1 MLPNTRKQDAEHA
14 PEHQRHQQYGQN
26 IFKALRLLRCIGQ
39 IRPADGLQIQF
50 LLLRRKARLLQR
62 GHRRF
67 QQFLREKL
75 VDAQAL
81 VLGVFAGQRLF
92 GTGDLGVFRPYLAL
106 QRLDGAF
113 QHRYLRVTG
122 GVREDGIELGFLGDE
137 VILEFGNHA
146 QLQSRLG
153 GRVENAVPVAVVGE
167 RYGGI
172 PQLSLGGGDVF
183 LRVVNPFNSC
193 PFVEPI
199 DDILTFLQQEGVD
212 LTRIFCAVSA
222 HFELG
227 DTVGAVQVV
236 GDHGLVIAQE
246 LDIAAMGEEDAAEAV
261 EDVDVVVAVDF
272 FEIIGAVEGHHGIPG
287 SHIGMDGF
295 RRAGGVAATQ
305 PAQQAGEAGT
315 ADPLTGAV
323 DHEGGFADVHR
334 RGDETEVQDG

>member
-1 MLPNTRKQDAEHA
+1 MFPNTRKQDAEHA
-14 PEHQRHQQYGQN
+14 PEHQGHQHYGQN
-26 IFKALRLLRCIGQ
+26 TFKAFRLLRRIGQ

-50 LLLRRKARLLQR
+50 LLLCRKTRLLQG

-81 VLGVFAGQRLF
+81 VFRVFAGQRLF
-92 GTGDLGVFRPYLAL
+92 GAGDLGIFRPYFAL

-122 GVREDGIELGFLGDE
+122 GVRTDGIELGFLGDE
-137 VILEFGNHA
+137 VVLEFGNHA

-172 PQLSLGGGDVF
+172 PQFSLGGADVF
-183 LRVVNPFNSC
+183 LRVVNPLDSC

-212 LTRIFCAVSA
+212 LARIFCAVSA
-222 HFELG
+222 HFEFGNAISGTQLIR
-227 DTVGAVQVV
+227 
-236 GDHGLVIAQE
+236 DHGLVVSQQLYHAGVWVE
-246 LDIAAMGEEDAAEAV
+246 NPAEAI
-261 EDVDVVVAVDF
+261 EDVDMIITVNL
-272 FEIIGAVEGHHGIPG
+272 FEIIRFLKRHQRVPG

-305 PAQQAGEAGT
+305 PAEQAGEAGT
-315 ADPLTGAV
+315 AAPMAGAV